1 MVANGFV
8 NPRTNFGD
16 GLEMTLKV
24 PLITAKRAVF
34 INSQILILASLVV
47 WLLLRKGQLN
57 VQQMNFQAKLM
68 RLPVRTFSRLAAG
81 LTALLGA
88 LVLAGWTF
96 DVQTL
101 VRILPGLSAMN
112 PTASLCFILVGAS
125 LWCSQAGE
133 PDSGNRILSQVGKGI
148 GMAVV
153 LIGLLK
159 LGSYQWNWRF
169 QVDQL
174 VLPGKAAADGTHLLR
189 AMSPNTALNFV
200 FCGLGLVGIDVFLR
214 RGAWPAQYFV
224 CGSLLLAWL
233 TLIDYIF
240 NPALLYSPA
249 SFVPMAAQ
257 TAVGF
262 LAGGLGILAARPGRG
277 VLAIWFSEEAGG
289 KIMRR
294 LLPLAVLI
302 PSILGGLRLMNQK
315 VSLFGADFG
324 VSLMVLASITISAG
338 AIWSIAASVNENARE
353 RRLSDKVL
361 RDSER
366 RFRSVW
372 ASSVDGMRL
381 TDSQG
386 IVIDVNPAFCQLTDM
401 KAEELIG
408 QPVSALYHE
417 DENPR
422 KQLQKYK
429 ERFQACMIDKDLE
442 QRIRF
447 RSGKVV
453 DLEFSVSFM
462 QLEGGKPLSLAVF
475 KDITERKCAEAKI
488 RELNEALEHR
498 VIARTAELSES
509 ERRYRFMAD
518 AMPQIVWTA
527 TADGDLD
534 YYNQR
539 WLDYTGMTFEET
551 RNWGWQHVLHPDDL
565 QNCLARWRQAVET
578 GEPYEAGYRLKRASD
593 GAYRWQLG
601 RAFPLKDEQGQIVQW
616 FGTCTDIDDFKRAED
631 EVRQLNVGLEH
642 RVNERTAA
650 LAQANTKLEGILNG
664 ATQVSIIAVD
674 TEGLITM
681 WNAGAE
687 RMLGYTAEEMVGKTT
702 PEKLHV
708 EAEIAS
714 HSQRL
719 SKQFGRAIEGF
730 DVFVEC
736 ARQGEYEEQ
745 EWTYVRKDG
754 RRLAAS
760 LAVTALRKED
770 GTIDGFLAIAK
781 DITRNKEAE
790 EDLRASEAR
799 FRTLS
804 ASAPIGIFRTDVQ
817 GRCLYANTQWLRIA
831 GLSFM
836 EAQGDGWGRSIYP
849 ADRDG
854 VLKEWAD
861 CTRER
866 REFTREFRLQTPEGI
881 VRWVRSRAG
890 AIMAQGEVA
899 GYVGTTEDITERRA
913 AEEQLRRFAGDL
925 EQSNAELKEALANV
939 KTLRGLLPICSGCKK
954 IRDDRG
960 YWNQIEFFIRDRSD
974 ASFSHGMCPECS
986 RKYFPD
992 FAKG

>member
-1 MVANGFV
+1 
-8 NPRTNFGD
+8 
-16 GLEMTLKV
+16 
-24 PLITAKRAVF
+24 
-34 INSQILILASLVV
+34 
-47 WLLLRKGQLN
+47 LN
-57 VQQMNFQAKLM
+57 VQQINSQANLF
-68 RLPVRTFSRLAAG
+68 RLPVRTFSKVAAG
-81 LTALLGA
+81 FAVLLGA
-88 LVLAGWTF
+88 LVLVGWTF
-96 DVQTL
+96 DIQTL
-101 VRILPGLSAMN
+101 VRVLPGLSAMN
-112 PTASLCFILVGAS
+112 PMTAICFMLVGIS
-125 LWCSQAGE
+125 LWCSQTE
-133 PDSGNRILSQVGKGI
+133 DSFLGNRILTHVAKGI
-148 GMAVV
+148 GMSVL
-153 LIGLLK
+153 LIGLLT

-169 QVDQL
+169 QIDQL
-174 VLPGKAAADGTHLLR
+174 VLPAKLSRDGTHLLN
-189 AMSPNTALNFV
+189 AMSPNTALNFI
-200 FCGLGLVGIDVFLR
+200 FCGAGLVGINLVTR
-214 RGAWPAQYFV
+214 RGVWPAQYFV
-224 CGSLLLAWL
+224 CGSMLLAWL
-233 TLIDYIF
+233 TLIDYVF
-240 NPALLYSPA
+240 NSSLFYSLP
-249 SFVPMAAQ
+249 SYIPMALHTVA
-257 TAVGF
+257 GF
-262 LAGGLGILAARPGRG
+262 LAVGMGILAARPERG
-277 VLAIWFSEEAGG
+277 LLAIWFSEEAGG
-289 KIMRR
+289 KITRR
-294 LLPLAVLI
+294 LLPVAILV

-315 VSLFGADFG
+315 ISLFGADFG
-324 VSLMVLASITISAG
+324 VSLMVLTSITISTG
-338 AIWSIAASVNENARE
+338 AIWSIAASLNENARE
-353 RRLSDKVL
+353 KRLAEKVL

-372 ASSVDGMRL
+372 ESSVDGMRL
-381 TDSQG
+381 TDSEG
-386 IVIDVNPAFCQLTDM
+386 TIIDLNPAFCQLADM

-408 QPVSALYHE
+408 KPISALYHE

-422 KQLQKYK
+422 RQLQKYK
-429 ERFQACMIDKDLE
+429 ERFQACMTDKDLE
-442 QRIRF
+442 QRIKF
-447 RSGKVV
+447 HSGKVV
-453 DLEFSVSFM
+453 DLEFSVSFV

-475 KDITERKCAEAKI
+475 RDITERKCAQAKI

-498 VIARTAELSES
+498 VAARTAELSES
-509 ERRYRFMAD
+509 ERRYRFLAD

-527 TADGDLD
+527 TAEGDLD

-539 WLDYTGMTFEET
+539 WFDYTGMTFEET

-565 QNCLARWRQAVET
+565 QNCLAHWRQAVEK
-578 GEPYEAGYRLKRASD
+578 GEAYEEGYRIKRASD
-593 GAYRWQLG
+593 GAFRWHLG

-616 FGTCTDIDDFKRAED
+616 FGTCTDIDDFKQAED
-631 EVRQLNVGLEH
+631 EVRQLNVGLEQ

-674 TEGLITM
+674 TMGLITM
-681 WNAGAE
+681 WNSGAE
-687 RMLGYTAEEMVGKTT
+687 RMLGYTTEEMVGKAT
-702 PEKLHV
+702 PEKLHL
-708 EAEIAS
+708 EAEVMS

-719 SKQFGRAIEGF
+719 SKQFGRPVEGF

-754 RRLAAS
+754 RRLAVS
-760 LAVTALRKED
+760 LAVTALRNED
-770 GTIDGFLAIAK
+770 GTIVGFLTIAK
-781 DITRNKEAE
+781 DITRSKEAE
-790 EDLRASEAR
+790 EDLRASETR

-836 EAQGDGWGRSIYP
+836 EAQGDGWGRAIYP

-890 AIMAQGEVA
+890 AIMAQGEVT

-974 ASFSHGMCPECS
+974 ANFSHGMCPDCS

-992 FAKG
+992 FVKG